1 MTNEPTDE
9 MITDM
14 NSTNHANHAKMVN
27 LASAEAHDLT
37 RAIAELCLR
46 VPVAAGPG
54 ALTRE
59 LTKIAP
65 NLNFREIL
73 ERGGWYRLGGVVDAQ
88 GTHVADDLAAW
99 AETQLNA
106 RENDFQELF
115 EDYSESGLRATRL
128 SGKTHYLV
136 AATGHAAADFVQVEI
151 EELQETICHPLFD
164 SEAPP
169 TSLEQLI
176 DHRSSSPTSS
186 TALGT
191 PFYALRRVTDMA
203 AFVIRMR
210 EQKPD
215 AQPLHDFLDAWQ
227 HSSAGFATQFS
238 NHWIIAVRE
247 HLDRYRQ
254 PILNA
259 TPVAAL
265 NGAPPRFESV
275 FGARGL
281 ALHSALQRFDRQVGY
296 PMAWFFHMLTTKAVP
311 HAVASAVIE
320 DVQAGFRYLPDR
332 DVQTVRD
339 WLHKP
344 YAV

>member
-1 MTNEPTDE
+1 M
-9 MITDM
+9 
-14 NSTNHANHAKMVN
+14 ANPAP
-27 LASAEAHDLT
+27 AETQDLT

-54 ALTRE
+54 ALNRE
-59 LTKIAP
+59 LAKIAP

-73 ERGGWYRLGGVVDAQ
+73 ERGGWYRLGGVVDAS
-88 GTHVADDLAAW
+88 GAHVADDLAAW
-99 AETQLNA
+99 AETQLLT
-106 RENDFQELF
+106 RDDDFQELF
-115 EDYSESGLRATRL
+115 EDYAASGLRATRL

-136 AATGHAAADFVQVEI
+136 ATTGTSAADFLQVEI
-151 EELQETICHPLFD
+151 EELQETIGHPLFD
-164 SEAPP
+164 RDTPP

-176 DHRSSSPTSS
+176 DPRSSSAGN
-186 TALGT
+186 TALGA
-191 PFYALRRVTDMA
+191 PFYALRRVTDIA
-203 AFVIRMR
+203 AFIRRMR

-215 AQPLHDFLDAWQ
+215 AQPMHDFLDAWQ
-227 HSSAGFATQFS
+227 KSSAGFATQFS

-281 ALHSALQRFDRQVGY
+281 ALQDALQRFDRQVGY

-339 WLHKP
+339 WLHRP

>member
-1 MTNEPTDE
+1 
-9 MITDM
+9 M
-14 NSTNHANHAKMVN
+14 NAPAHPAGTTAAT
-27 LASAEAHDLT
+27 AETHDLT
-37 RAIAELCLR
+37 RRIAELCLR

-59 LTKIAP
+59 LARLAP
-65 NLNFREIL
+65 HLNFREVL
-73 ERGGWYRLGGVVDAQ
+73 ERGGWYRLGGVVDGQ
-88 GTHVADDLAAW
+88 GKHVADDLATW
-99 AETQLNA
+99 AETQLTA
-106 RENDFQELF
+106 RDDDLQELF
-115 EDYSESGLRATRL
+115 EDYADSGLRATRL

-136 AATGHAAADFVQVEI
+136 AATGPGAADFLQVEI
-151 EELQETICHPLFD
+151 EELQETVCHPLFETD
-164 SEAPP
+164 TPP
-169 TSLEQLI
+169 TSLEQLV
-176 DHRSSSPTSS
+176 DPRSSCGGNA
-186 TALGT
+186 ALGT

-203 AFVIRMR
+203 AFVRRMR

-215 AQPLHDFLDAWQ
+215 PQPLHRFLEAWQ
-227 HSSAGFATQFS
+227 NSSAGFATQFS

-259 TPVAAL
+259 TPVAAV

-281 ALHSALQRFDRQVGY
+281 ALQSALQRFDRQVGY

-311 HAVASAVIE
+311 HAAASAVIE

-332 DVQTVRD
+332 DAQAVRD
-339 WLHKP
+339 WLHQP
-344 YAV
+344 YAI